1 MKKNTM
7 SLKATI
13 NNIAKE
19 NKVSA
24 QSVLQTYML
33 ERLLE
38 RISVSQ
44 YKDNFILKGGMLISA
59 MLGIDSRTTMDI
71 DTTIKGFEL
80 TEENVK
86 KIMEDVCKIDLHDDI
101 TLKINRVEEIRENDD
116 YNGYRLTFEAKYMN
130 NMPVIMKI
138 DVTTGDKITYREIE
152 YSFEL
157 MLENRKINIWSY
169 NVETVLAE
177 KFEAIIKRGVLGT
190 RIRDFYDVHMLLK
203 TQIKNVDKK
212 TLRVAIMYTAEHR
225 GSLDIMKQWKE
236 VVEELKDDETMINQW
251 ERYKKNNFYAE
262 GIDYKDLID
271 SIIVIGEIWDG
282 NFEGGEVELDN
293 SKLCLV

>member
-169 NVETVLAE
+169 NIETVLAE

-236 VVEELKDDETMINQW
+236 IVEELKDDETMISQW
-251 ERYKKNNFYAE
+251 KRYKKNNFYAE

>member
-86 KIMEDVCKIDLHDDI
+86 KIMEDVCKIDLHDDV
-101 TLKINRVEEIRENDD
+101 TLKINRVEQIRENDD

-169 NVETVLAE
+169 NIETVLAE

-236 VVEELKDDETMINQW
+236 IVEELKDDETMISQW
-251 ERYKKNNFYAE
+251 KRYKKNNFYAE